1 MLFRS
6 KSTKYCSID
15 ETKYPMGKRFWYQN
29 FDDTG
34 YNFRMTDIQAA
45 VGRVQLNKLDLFNRK
60 RIENANYLTER
71 LKEVKGLKLPK
82 VMPWG
87 RHVYHLYPVV
97 IQPEIFGINK
107 EDFIYTML
115 HEKGI
120 KLGTHYT
127 PIVPLTWAF
136 KKKGFK
142 EGQFPVA
149 ESIVENLV
157 TLPINPGQTKEALDY
172 LIDSIKSL

>member
-1 MLFRS
+1 
-6 KSTKYCSID
+6 
-15 ETKYPMGKRFWYQN
+15 
-29 FDDTG
+29 
-34 YNFRMTDIQAA
+34 
-45 VGRVQLNKLDLFNRK
+45 
-60 RIENANYLTER
+60 
-71 LKEVKGLKLPK
+71 
-82 VMPWG
+82 MPWG

-120 KLGTHYT
+120 KMGTHYT